1 MQNNGLEQQIAG
13 LPHQDMKE
21 LKALWQSYFNQPAPI
36 FNKAT
41 LVQKLAYRMQEVEY
55 GGLKPEVRQQL
66 KDLAA
71 GAKLKPKRTFRMKNR
86 PPVGTRL
93 MREYVGVAH
102 YVTVLTS
109 GFEYQGRVYRSLSGI
124 ASEIVGVNRSGAEF
138 FGLNGG
144 SKR

>member
-21 LKALWQSYFNQPAPI
+21 LKALWQSYFNQPAPV

-55 GGLKPEVRQQL
+55 GGLKPEVREQL

-71 GAKLKPKRTFRMKNR
+71 GTKLKPKRSFRIKNR

-93 MREYVGVAH
+93 MREYDDVAH

-109 GFEYQGRVYRSLSGI
+109 GFEYQGKVYRSLSGI

>member
-21 LKALWQSYFNQPAPI
+21 LKALWQSYFNQPAPV

-71 GAKLKPKRTFRMKNR
+71 GAKLKPGRKFKMKIR

-93 MREYVGVAH
+93 MREYDGIAH
-102 YVTVLTS
+102 YVTVLTK

-124 ASEIVGVNRSGAEF
+124 ASEIVGTNRGGAEF

>member
-1 MQNNGLEQQIAG
+1 MQNNGLEQQIAH
-13 LPHQDMKE
+13 LPTEGIKE
-21 LKALWQSYFNQPAPI
+21 LKALWQSYFNQPAPV

-93 MREYVGVAH
+93 MREYDGQQH
-102 YVTVLTS
+102 FVTVLTK
-109 GFEYQGRVYRSLSGI
+109 GFEYQGKVYRSLSGI
-124 ASEIVGVNRSGAEF
+124 ASEIAGVNRSGAEF

-144 SKR
+144 GKR